1 MISSWEMAK
10 ECYTT
15 LDKVFSDRPRIAAS
29 RILGYNCAMFGFA
42 PYGAYWRQMRKIAT
56 LELLSH
62 RRIDMLAHIRASEL
76 QASLK
81 ELYDLWADTR
91 GAETGSVVVDLKQ
104 WFGDMTQNAFVRMVG
119 GKKRAAKESGG
130 GGGGGEE
137 RKVVRD
143 LMYYFGVF
151 VLSDA
156 IPWLAWLDLQ
166 GHERNMK
173 RIAKELDDLVGE
185 WLQEHKERRRK
196 KASRD
201 DEDFMDAML
210 TILEGDDFPEFEA
223 DTIAKATC
231 LNMVIGGSDTIRVT
245 LTWAV
250 SLLLNNPHAL
260 NKARQEVDAYIT
272 KDRHVNESDIKNL
285 VYLEAVVK
293 ETLRL
298 YPAAPVIG
306 LRSALED
313 CTLLPGYHVPSGT
326 RLMVNIWKIQRDE
339 NLWPEPLEF
348 RPERFLTSHKDID
361 MRGHNFELIPF
372 GSGRRSCPGTSLALQ
387 MVHFTL
393 ASLLHC
399 YEFSRPDDAEIDMTE
414 SPGLTNMKATPLE
427 VCVTPRV
434 HHEVFGI

>member
-1 MISSWEMAK
+1 MICGPTHVA
-10 ECYTT
+10 
-15 LDKVFSDRPRIAAS
+15 L
-29 RILGYNCAMFGFA
+29 
-42 PYGAYWRQMRKIAT
+42 
-56 LELLSH
+56 
-62 RRIDMLAHIRASEL
+62 RRGR
-76 QASLK
+76 
-81 ELYDLWADTR
+81 WWW
-91 GAETGSVVVDLKQ
+91 DLKQ

-119 GKKRAAKESGG
+119 GKKRAAKESG

-260 NKARQEVDAYIT
+260 M
-272 KDRHVNESDIKNL
+272 L
-285 VYLEAVVK
+285 
-293 ETLRL
+293 TL
-298 YPAAPVIG
+298 PKT
-306 LRSALED
+306 D
-313 CTLLPGYHVPSGT
+313 M
-326 RLMVNIWKIQRDE
+326 LMN
-339 NLWPEPLEF
+339 P
-348 RPERFLTSHKDID
+348 TSKTWY
-361 MRGHNFELIPF
+361 
-372 GSGRRSCPGTSLALQ
+372 TSKQL
-387 MVHFTL
+387 
-393 ASLLHC
+393 
-399 YEFSRPDDAEIDMTE
+399 
-414 SPGLTNMKATPLE
+414 
-427 VCVTPRV
+427 
-434 HHEVFGI
+434 